1 MEAALTFAEQQSE
14 RYQQLANKGS
24 GTQEQAQQYA
34 SNLLQRRASLAA
46 AQANA
51 IAAEKQRA
59 VLQTQN
65 DVAEAQL
72 THAQATN
79 EQAEAN
85 LSRTVITAP
94 VAGRVTKLSTAK
106 GAYAAVG
113 QTLMMFVPPEVW
125 VTANFKETQTA
136 TRSGQGCPPI

>member
-1 MEAALTFAEQQSE
+1 M
-14 RYQQLANKGS
+14 
-24 GTQEQAQQYA
+24 
-34 SNLLQRRASLAA
+34 
-46 AQANA
+46 
-51 IAAEKQRA
+51 
-59 VLQTQN
+59 LQTQN

-125 VTANFKETQTA
+125 VTANFKETQLRLDPA
-136 TRSGQGCPPI
+136 RVARRYNGRRLSRPNIQRSR